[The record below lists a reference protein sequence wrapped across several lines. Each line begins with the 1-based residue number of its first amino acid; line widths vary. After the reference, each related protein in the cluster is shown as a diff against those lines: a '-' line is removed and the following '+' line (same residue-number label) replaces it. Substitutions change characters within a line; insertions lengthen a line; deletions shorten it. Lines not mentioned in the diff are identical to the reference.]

1 MSGTPYVLRWEQGGR
16 LREDNDWLSG
26 EVWVHTVRLFRS
38 GEDAEDADEIDQ
50 ESFIDETF
58 GAAATFHLLPF
69 RETEDRLLARHGIAR
84 DDVTVEDED
93 GVFDFE

>member
-16 LREDNDWLSG
+16 LIEDNDWLSG
-26 EVWVHTVRLFRS
+26 EVWEHTVRLFRS
-38 GEDAEDADEIDQ
+38 GEDADEIDQ

-58 GAAATFHLLPF
+58 GAAATFPLLPF

>member
-1 MSGTPYVLRWEQGGR
+1 MAGTPYVLRWEQRNR
-16 LREDNDWLSG
+16 LIEDNDWLSG
-26 EVWVHTVRLFRS
+26 EVCEHTVRLFRS
-38 GEDAEDADEIDQ
+38 GEDTDEIDQ

-58 GAAATFHLLPF
+58 GAAATYPLLPF

-93 GVFDFE
+93 DVLE